1 MATGEVD
8 TVFVDAQLWVDGE
21 SVRGAL
27 AVTDG
32 RIVALGADGSA
43 SGDEAAALAGQ
54 AGEVVD
60 AAGGLLLPAFG
71 EGHAHPIFG
80 GLELQGPAVRA
91 QTTVEGIAAEVGR
104 WAAEHPD
111 DEWVLGASYDPS
123 LSPDGGFD
131 AAVLDAVVPDRP
143 VLLRAA
149 DYHTIWCN
157 SEALRRAGVDKDT
170 PDPRLGY
177 IDRLPDGSPRGTL
190 REWHACDLMFD
201 IVPARGLEAQVQ
213 ALADACRA
221 MNRVGITWM
230 QDAWVDDGDEEPYL
244 ELAARGGLTVRSNLA
259 FRADPDR
266 WRAQLDDFPQR
277 RKRIEDAGFDDLV
290 TARTVK
296 FFADGVIENGTAA
309 VLDPYVGTCEH
320 GMRVWEPAALT
331 EAVTAYDALGFQVH
345 IHAIGDEGIRSALD
359 AIAAARDTNPEW
371 DRRPVLTHVQLVHPD
386 DLPRFAELGVVA
398 NFQAYWAQRDGLMD
412 VLTVPRIGEERAS
425 LQYPMARLL
434 RGTADSPGRAVLS
447 MGSDWPVSTNA
458 PLEIIRVAVTRETVA
473 GEPAGGWLPEQR
485 LTLAEAIEMGTYGC
499 AVQAFAEDRRGRL
512 AVGNQADLVLL
523 DRDLAA
529 LAPADYLTT
538 GVVGTW
544 LAGARVH

>member
-1 MATGEVD
+1 MTTDEAD
-8 TVFVDAQLWVDGE
+8 TVFVNAQLWVDGR
-21 SVRGAL
+21 SRPGAL
-27 AVTDG
+27 AVAGG
-32 RIVALGADGSA
+32 RIVALD
-43 SGDEAAALAGQ
+43 AAAEALARD

-60 AAGGLLLPAFG
+60 ATGGLLLPAFG

-80 GLELQGPAVRA
+80 GLELQGPDVRA
-91 QTTVEGIAAEVGR
+91 QTTVEGIATEVGR
-104 WAAEHPD
+104 WAAAHPD
-111 DEWVLGASYDPS
+111 EEWVLGASYDPS

-157 SEALRRAGVDKDT
+157 SEALRRAGISRDT
-170 PDPRLGY
+170 PDPRLGH

-201 IVPARGLEAQVQ
+201 IVPARGLRAQVQ
-213 ALADACRA
+213 ALADACRV
-221 MNRVGITWM
+221 MNAVGITWM

-244 ELAARGGLTVRSNLA
+244 ALAARGGLTVRSNLA

-266 WRAQLDDFPQR
+266 WHGQLDDFSQR
-277 RKRIEDAGFDDLV
+277 RERVQAAGFDDLV
-290 TARTVK
+290 TAHTVK

-320 GMRVWEPAALT
+320 GMRVWEPESLI

-345 IHAIGDEGIRSALD
+345 IHAIGDEGIRSSLD
-359 AIAAARDTNPEW
+359 AVAAARAANPGW
-371 DRRPVLTHVQLVHPD
+371 DRRPVITHVQLVHPD
-386 DLPRFAELGVVA
+386 DLPRFAELGVIA
-398 NFQAYWAQRDGLMD
+398 NFQAYWAKRDGLMD
-412 VLTVPRIGEERAS
+412 VLTVPRIGDERAN

-434 RGTADSPGRAVLS
+434 RGTPSEPGRAVLS

-458 PLEIIRVAVTRETVA
+458 PLEIIRVAVTRQTVA

-512 AVGNQADLVLL
+512 TVGNQADLVLL
-523 DRDLAA
+523 DHDLSTR
-529 LAPADYLTT
+529 APPDYLTT
-538 GVVGTW
+538 NVVGTW
-544 LAGARVH
+544 LGGRRVH